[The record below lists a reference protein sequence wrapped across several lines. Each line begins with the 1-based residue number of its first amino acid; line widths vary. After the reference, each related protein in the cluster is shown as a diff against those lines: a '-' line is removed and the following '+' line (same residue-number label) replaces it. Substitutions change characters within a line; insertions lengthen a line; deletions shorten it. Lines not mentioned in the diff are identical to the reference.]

1 MEIGIGFWILFFV
14 IFVGCG
20 KMLGWGARRHKERH
34 RMLGGCCGREEE
46 EEEEQLQDDRL
57 SKLESR
63 VRGLDRRSRERDRL
77 IRPAMHRRD
86 EGRQPELARMK
97 EKAPTQLEILQQ
109 KFIEGRL
116 SMEEYERELDRLE
129 KLE

>member
-14 IFVGCG
+14 LFVGCG
-20 KMLGWGARRHKERH
+20 KIIGWGARRHKERH
-34 RMLGGCCGREEE
+34 RLGGCCGP
-46 EEEEQLQDDRL
+46 EEEEQQQDDRL

-63 VRGLDRRSRERDRL
+63 VRGLDRRGRERDRL
-77 IRPAMHRRD
+77 LRPAMHRRD
-86 EGRQPELARMK
+86 EERQLEPARGQ

-116 SMEEYERELDRLE
+116 SMDEYEREIDRLE

>member
-1 MEIGIGFWILFFV
+1 MEFGFGFLILFFV

-20 KMLGWGARRHKERH
+20 RMIGWGARKHRERH
-34 RMLGGCCGREEE
+34 RMLGGCCGP
-46 EEEEQLQDDRL
+46 EEEEQQQDDRL

-63 VRGLDRRSRERDRL
+63 VRARERARRDQDRL
-77 IRPAMHRRD
+77 LRPAMFRRG
-86 EGRQPELARMK
+86 EEREREPARAK
-97 EKAPTQLEILQQ
+97 EKAPNQLELLQQ
-109 KFIEGRL
+109 KFVEGRL

>member
-20 KMLGWGARRHKERH
+20 RLIGWGARRHKKRH
-34 RMLGGCCGREEE
+34 RMLGGCCGP

-63 VRGLDRRSRERDRL
+63 VRGLDRGSRERDRL
-77 IRPAMHRRD
+77 VRPAMHRRD
-86 EGRQPELARMK
+86 EERQLEPARRQ

-116 SMEEYERELDRLE
+116 SMDEYERELDRLE